1 MRLGTWLVGALTG
14 VMLATPVLAAAPGV
28 ARLPV
33 AEASRLLVADFATG
47 QLQDRFLRQLRNSRT
62 PVTIFLVNGVKLQG
76 VITAYDRDTILVSRD
91 ANEQLVYKNAIAV
104 ILPGA
109 PDPT

>member
-1 MRLGTWLVGALTG
+1 MRMGTWLVGALTA
-14 VMLATPVLAAAPGV
+14 VMLATPVLAAAPGA

-33 AEASRLLVADFATG
+33 TEARSLLVADFASG

-62 PVTIFLVNGVKLQG
+62 PVTIFLVNGIKLQG

-91 ANEQLVYKNAIAV
+91 ASEQLVYKHAISTIQPAV
-104 ILPGA
+104 A
-109 PDPT
+109 DPT

>member
-1 MRLGTWLVGALTG
+1 MRPGSWLAGALTAA
-14 VMLATPVLAAAPGV
+14 VLATPVLAAAPGA

-47 QLQDRFLRQLRNSRT
+47 QLQDRVLRQLRNSRA

-76 VITAYDRDTILVSRD
+76 VMTAYDRDSILVSRD
-91 ANEQLVYKNAIAV
+91 AIEQLVYKHAIAT
-104 ILPGA
+104 IQPA
-109 PDPT
+109 ISDPT